1 MQAKYRHLSIE
12 ELLGHPLNDIE
23 SKYAPL
29 QVFISGSMEIPFAAP
44 RVSIVGSRQASS
56 DALNRAKEIA
66 KILVRNGVIIVSGLA
81 RGVDTAAHMAA
92 IENKG
97 RTIAVLGTP
106 LNRFYPPENSELQK
120 LIMREH
126 LAISQFGF
134 TRTTQ
139 RKDFVIRNRTMAL
152 ISDATIITE
161 PGEDSGALSQ
171 RWETLRLA
179 RPLYISKEVFNKQM
193 SWPYKMLRY
202 GAMKLENPDELLDEL
217 PPPGM
222 EYKIPS

>member
-29 QVFISGSMEIPFAAP
+29 QVFISGSMEIPLAAP

-126 LAISQFGF
+126 LAISQFG
-134 TRTTQ
+134 
-139 RKDFVIRNRTMAL
+139 
-152 ISDATIITE
+152 
-161 PGEDSGALSQ
+161 
-171 RWETLRLA
+171 
-179 RPLYISKEVFNKQM
+179 
-193 SWPYKMLRY
+193 
-202 GAMKLENPDELLDEL
+202 
-217 PPPGM
+217 
-222 EYKIPS
+222 